1 MYRNTTL
8 YIIVGKNTLFVPPA
22 KDVQRDIAYK
32 IIVGCDFQH
41 ELEVNLAATTANK
54 IL

>member
-1 MYRNTTL
+1 ME
-8 YIIVGKNTLFVPPA
+8 
-22 KDVQRDIAYK
+22 DVQREIAYK

-54 IL
+54 IIFMYILINT